1 VVLPSIGAVILLPFP
16 FSDLS
21 GSKLRLALVL
31 AHASYDD
38 WILCQITS
46 RPYADARTVEL
57 TPEGFAAGGLKLV
70 SYVRPGKLFTANGRI
85 ILRQAGYV
93 TPQVLQRVI
102 DSIVA
107 LLRQTGLA

>member
-1 VVLPSIGAVILLPFP
+1 MVLPSIGAVVLLPFP

-21 GSKLRLALVL
+21 GSKLRPPLVL
-31 AHASYDD
+31 AQASRDD

-46 RPYADARTVEL
+46 RPYADARAVEL

-85 ILRQAGYV
+85 ILRQAGHV
-93 TPQVLQRVI
+93 TPQAFKKVI
-102 DSIVA
+102 ESVVA
-107 LLRQTGLA
+107 LLRQAGLR